1 MRKSLIVSAVL
12 AVSTLFAGVAS
23 AQDRG
28 AERPTVHSMRA
39 ARNVDA
45 AERTAFK
52 IREYRER
59 ADRSAVKADRL
70 AERRLEKFRPKGDMV
85 EDKGRSTRVVDRSRP
100 DASSARGQKMIQN
113 KVRPRGD
120 VESSNGGKR
129 TFTVA
134 NDRKNPGD
142 QTGPRTIVDVMKR
155 RELFK
160 FLGATGVKINCKQT
174 GTCTESPI

>member
-23 AQDRG
+23 ADDRG
-28 AERPTVHSMRA
+28 TERPSVQSMRS

-45 AERTAFK
+45 AERTAHK

-70 AERRLEKFRPKGDMV
+70 AERRIEKFRPKGDMV
-85 EDKGRSTRVVDRSRP
+85 EDKGRSARVVDRSRP
-100 DASSARGQKMIQN
+100 DAASARGEKMVQN

-120 VESSNGGKR
+120 MENGNGSKR
-129 TFTVA
+129 TFTIA

-142 QTGPRTIVDVMKR
+142 QQGPRTIVDVMKR
-155 RELFK
+155 KELLK
-160 FLGATGVKINCKQT
+160 FLGATGVRINCSQT

>member
-23 AQDRG
+23 ADERG
-28 AERPTVHSMRA
+28 AERPSVQSMRS

-45 AERTAFK
+45 AERTAAA

-59 ADRSAVKADRL
+59 ADRSVARADRL
-70 AERRLEKFRPKGDMV
+70 AERRLDKHRPKGDMV
-85 EDKGRSTRVVDRSRP
+85 EDKGRSSRAEPRSRV
-100 DASSARGQKMIQN
+100 DASSARGEKMVQN

-120 VESSNGGKR
+120 MEKSNGSKR
-129 TFTVA
+129 TFSLA
-134 NDRKNPGD
+134 NDRNRRD
-142 QTGPRTIVDVMKR
+142 EHNGPRTIVDVMKR
-155 RELFK
+155 KELLK
-160 FLGATGVKINCKQT
+160 FLGATGVKINCSQT